1 MMRSGE
7 IVNGINVL
15 KVNCKCEAKVVV
27 VCIKVWFLNVRAE
40 IHVREI
46 GRENVLIVVLNA
58 YGRINM

>member
-1 MMRSGE
+1 MRSGE
-7 IVNGINVL
+7 IVNAINVL
-15 KVNCKCEAKVVV
+15 EVNCKCEAKVVV
-27 VCIKVWFLNVRAE
+27 VCIKAWILSVRAE